1 MKIKILFLFL
11 FVQIGFSQNILKG
24 RIVSDIAN
32 LEGIYIVNTSTKA
45 STTTNVEG
53 YFSIEAKSNDV
64 LVVSSLSIEGLEIK
78 LNDNSFKQNPLII
91 RVKAKINQLD
101 EIEVNIVTTKSLGIV
116 SKNVKEY
123 TPAERRVRT
132 AEKLKWYSPLLI
144 PFGGMS
150 VDGLINQIS
159 GRTKMLKKGVIVE
172 KKEKELEKLD
182 LWFDNDFY
190 VKTLKIPDDYIE
202 GFKLFAL
209 DDIDL
214 LNSMSA
220 KNKTLAT
227 FLLGEI
233 AVNYKKITFPEKN

>member
-1 MKIKILFLFL
+1 MKIKLLLLFL
-11 FVQIGFSQNILKG
+11 FVQSVFSQTIIKG
-24 RIVSDIAN
+24 KIISDIAN
-32 LEGIYIVNTSTKA
+32 LEGIYIVNTSTKTSA
-45 STTTNVEG
+45 STNPEG
-53 YFSIEAKSNDV
+53 YFLIEAKPNDV
-64 LVVSSLSIEGLEIK
+64 LVISSLSIEGLEVR
-78 LNDNSFKQNPLII
+78 LNDNSFKQSPLII
-91 RVKAKINQLD
+91 KIKAKINELD
-101 EIEVNIVTTKSLGIV
+101 EIEVNKFTTKSLGIV

-123 TPAERRVRT
+123 TPAERKVRT
-132 AEKLKWYSPLLI
+132 AEKFKWYSPLLI

-159 GRTKMLKKGVIVE
+159 GRTKMLKNGVVVE

-182 LWFDNDFY
+182 LWFEDDFY
-190 VKTLKIPDDYIE
+190 IKTLNIPDDYVE

-214 LNSMSA
+214 LNSMSS

-233 AVNYKKITFPEKN
+233 AVKYKNLTFPEKN